1 MPATDS
7 TTSPVAS
14 TPSSTDGREF
24 RIRSLIWTVYAP
36 SFLLSIGTGL
46 LVPIVPLFAR
56 DLGASVGLAAFAV
69 GARELGTVLF
79 DLPVG
84 TLVARFG
91 RRRTMIAGTI
101 AILVL
106 SLLTGL
112 TTMIWQFIALRFLI
126 GGAMALW
133 SISRHTYIA
142 DTVPVQHR
150 GRALSLFGG
159 MGRLGTFIGP
169 IIGGF
174 VGEHFGLGVPFFV
187 QSGFALITLGLVV
200 VLMKEGQEQPNVRPT
215 RNAYARIGSTLTEH
229 RRAFLTAG
237 VAAMALQLV
246 RNARQVM
253 IPLWGSEIGLG
264 AGDIGLAIGIAAAVD
279 MLFFYPAGL
288 LMDRFGRKFAIVPSL
303 LVISSALALMPLTT
317 SFWGLLCVAVLAGI
331 GNGLSSGAV
340 LTLGADLAPRQGWR
354 IPGCLALLH
363 GHRWND
369 CAFCDRRGC
378 LRRFAGRRRPR
389 HRRDGRVRGGL
400 DVGPLPG
407 DPDEDRSGQTLGLS
421 DPRVEATLRA

>member
-1 MPATDS
+1 MPASDS
-7 TTSPVAS
+7 PAGPRPS
-14 TPSSTDGREF
+14 TPASNVDGRDF

-36 SFLLSIGTGL
+36 SFMLSIGTGL
-46 LVPIVPLFAR
+46 LVPIVPLFAK
-56 DLGASVGLAAFAV
+56 DLGASAGLAAFAI

-91 RRRTMIAGTI
+91 RRQTMIAGTV

-112 TTMIWQFIALRFLI
+112 TTALWQFVALRFLI

-142 DTVPVQHR
+142 DTVPIQHR

-174 VGEHFGLGVPFFV
+174 VGEHFGLGVPFFI
-187 QSGFALITLGLVV
+187 QSGFALITLSLIVL
-200 VLMKEGQEQPNVRPT
+200 LMKDAPEQARVRSTHNV
-215 RNAYARIGSTLTEH
+215 YARIGHTVTEH
-229 RRAFLTAG
+229 RRAFATAG

-264 AGDIGLAIGIAAAVD
+264 ASDIGLAIGIAAGVD

-288 LMDRFGRKFAIVPSL
+288 LMDRLGRKFAIVPSL
-303 LVISSALALMPLTT
+303 LVISVALALMPLTAG
-317 SFWGLLCVAVLAGI
+317 FLGLLGVAVLAGI

-340 LTLGADLAPRQGWR
+340 LTLGADLAPRGRAGEFLGVWR
-354 IPGCLALLH
+354 FLTDSGGMVAPFAIGAVASTVSLA
-363 GHRWND
+363 
-369 CAFCDRRGC
+369 
-378 LRRFAGRRRPR
+378 
-389 HRRDGRVRGGL
+389 VGGL
-400 DVGPLPG
+400 ATASMGGIGALWMAVLFKETLKK
-407 DPDEDRSGQTLGLS
+407 PDRGS
-421 DPRVEATLRA
+421 R